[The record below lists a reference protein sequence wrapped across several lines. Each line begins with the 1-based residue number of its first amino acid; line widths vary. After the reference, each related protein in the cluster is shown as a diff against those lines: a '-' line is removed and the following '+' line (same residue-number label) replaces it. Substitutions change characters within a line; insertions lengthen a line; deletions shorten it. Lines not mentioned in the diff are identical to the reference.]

1 MFYTLK
7 GISNYFQLCLE
18 NSHIY
23 TYLFKR
29 VLTLKNIIYLAGKV
43 LLTL

>member
-7 GISNYFQLCLE
+7 GIPNYFQLCLE

-23 TYLFKR
+23 TYLFKS
-29 VLTLKNIIYLAGKV
+29 VLALKNIIYVAGKV